1 MIPVFNLGDR
11 VLVVQGIYRGN
22 VGTIVEVHEGWRNVE
37 NCYSIVLDV
46 PIAMEIAGVPFN
58 NHRSFLSSGSKLR
71 LVTEMGEAIYG
82 ELDSDSEKTL

>member
-22 VGTIVEVHEGWRNVE
+22 VGTVIGVHKTDWDDEDS
-37 NCYSIVLDV
+37 YSIVLDV

-58 NHRSFLSSGSKLR
+58 DHRSFLSSGSKLR